1 VLPSD
6 PETDM
11 AIRTGDFDGAMTE
24 RCETCGRETRHDV
37 SIRLHTESDRTENA
51 EYSREPYR
59 VSACRVCGTERT
71 LRMNDA

>member
-1 VLPSD
+1 MNNGV
-6 PETDM
+6 DM

-24 RCETCGRETRHDV
+24 RCEACGRETRHEV
-37 SIRLHTESDRTENA
+37 SIRLHTESDRTKNA

-59 VSACRVCGTERT
+59 VSACQVCGAEQT